1 MEEAAAIETRQ
12 LRRSTLSHQPGQY
25 EESQAYGVQI
35 PSWVHP
41 TPVFDHSLPRHCSFP
56 SVPLDQPGR
65 ADAYVAARERDEA
78 DEQKNGFRY
87 NDSDEE
93 HWRAAQSDKDEND
106 DDTMD
111 GSISTEHDIAA
122 RGPKHGESFNE
133 YLLST
138 TSGLDWGSP
147 EPEEGGHPIKWTQ
160 IAPSGKWVIL
170 LVLCRYSA
178 FASATRILKMTTLD
192 VINFVTFYIQHHRET
207 KQWAKEVNEA
217 PVAIVLQMAREFCL
231 GIDEMGVLKRPY
243 LPTDA
248 LFNAERDQAIRY
260 LYQVGQSKLVEDI
273 TRWRGHSTDFHTL
286 PIEPEIMAA
295 CVMILDEGKE
305 SSDVNKVQFPQTEQ
319 PSPWLGRVPSE
330 CQDLEKCLAELQAYL
345 PRSCPTTANPSESTP
360 KGKPEGLQHSPLI
373 IDYCEMDELYDPQ
386 LLPRQRVL
394 SVDMIGYPEFEAQ
407 GSCEDI
413 QEQDSMQK
421 PQPLFPELEVP
432 TIRIREA
439 SPQAQSDC
447 TISGRIS
454 ADRMLSPVPF
464 LHSPVRLPGP
474 NLGRDL
480 FLFHR
485 ALSVDMGGQGHTA
498 DSQLNLSLALNFT
511 NTNAVQEPLF
521 QANSSEASN
530 DLSETMTGQ
539 ATASFLIALKS
550 TPEKA
555 STPDVSQQQEDTPI
569 SSVLTDDDPESPA
582 TLSSHKPSRK
592 QKTDDSDGEYQPRPK
607 RPRNPNARKSTS
619 RSKSSTSFQPI
630 LPQPDPQPQPTIQP
644 QTGTE
649 GAPQPVKRGRGRPRK
664 NPRPWN
670 LAVQPVQAQLAS
682 ANDTDTQLRAATSSG
697 TSNGNCQA
705 VIHDL
710 STGTEAGVQS
720 FTGTPAAAPT
730 SGVRLTSGRTSTRP
744 SPQSSFQTMHS
755 YNTPH
760 ATVPESGFPQTR
772 IETSK
777 GEQRH
782 PGPSS
787 YEEFWANHQRFTEA
801 AHQGHRGNRAMHNN
815 AAPLF
820 VPTGLET
827 TSSADAVLHPAY
839 SLMRF
844 DSRQTP
850 QGTTH
855 CDSGTQQ
862 QLQSY
867 TDYIFTPEPSN
878 MH

>member
-360 KGKPEGLQHSPLI
+360 KGKPEGLQVQQHH
-373 IDYCEMDELYDPQ
+373 
-386 LLPRQRVL
+386 
-394 SVDMIGYPEFEAQ
+394 Q
-407 GSCEDI
+407 GATRD
-413 QEQDSMQK
+413 
-421 PQPLFPELEVP
+421 
-432 TIRIREA
+432 
-439 SPQAQSDC
+439 
-447 TISGRIS
+447 TISSSTDESNKPDINAQHNS
-454 ADRMLSPVPF
+454 LSGQVPE
-464 LHSPVRLPGP
+464 PAGP
-474 NLGRDL
+474 NC
-480 FLFHR
+480 
-485 ALSVDMGGQGHTA
+485 GH
-498 DSQLNLSLALNFT
+498 DIVKDQ
-511 NTNAVQEPLF
+511 
-521 QANSSEASN
+521 
-530 DLSETMTGQ
+530 
-539 ATASFLIALKS
+539 
-550 TPEKA
+550 
-555 STPDVSQQQEDTPI
+555 
-569 SSVLTDDDPESPA
+569 SSVTK
-582 TLSSHKPSRK
+582 SS
-592 QKTDDSDGEYQPRPK
+592 QV
-607 RPRNPNARKSTS
+607 
-619 RSKSSTSFQPI
+619 SSTSTLIFDRAHI
-630 LPQPDPQPQPTIQP
+630 
-644 QTGTE
+644 
-649 GAPQPVKRGRGRPRK
+649 
-664 NPRPWN
+664 
-670 LAVQPVQAQLAS
+670 
-682 ANDTDTQLRAATSSG
+682 DT
-697 TSNGNCQA
+697 N
-705 VIHDL
+705 
-710 STGTEAGVQS
+710 
-720 FTGTPAAAPT
+720 
-730 SGVRLTSGRTSTRP
+730 
-744 SPQSSFQTMHS
+744 
-755 YNTPH
+755 
-760 ATVPESGFPQTR
+760 
-772 IETSK
+772 
-777 GEQRH
+777 
-782 PGPSS
+782 
-787 YEEFWANHQRFTEA
+787 
-801 AHQGHRGNRAMHNN
+801 
-815 AAPLF
+815 
-820 VPTGLET
+820 
-827 TSSADAVLHPAY
+827 
-839 SLMRF
+839 
-844 DSRQTP
+844 
-850 QGTTH
+850 
-855 CDSGTQQ
+855 
-862 QLQSY
+862 
-867 TDYIFTPEPSN
+867 
-878 MH
+878 